1 MSREHQQMR
10 VRLPPELRDSLE
22 QMAKK
27 NGRSMNAEIVYR
39 LQRTFEEDA
48 ELVESGGE
56 QIFKSTSIPH
66 PLSPDAV
73 LVPQVIYNSQILND
87 ELREV
92 RELLNSIRSVMTDE
106 VRKKVKAVM
115 RNTDR
120 KSGTQEGQEGQEG
133 Q

>member
-1 MSREHQQMR
+1 MKYWRACLPFAL
-10 VRLPPELRDSLE
+10 RLPRELHTAIHE
-22 QMAKK
+22 AAAAA
-27 NGRSMNAEIVYR
+27 GRTMNAEIVYR

-48 ELVESGGE
+48 ELAESGGE

-66 PLSPDAV
+66 LLSPDTV

-115 RNTDR
+115 RR
-120 KSGTQEGQEGQEG
+120 SQEISH
-133 Q
+133 